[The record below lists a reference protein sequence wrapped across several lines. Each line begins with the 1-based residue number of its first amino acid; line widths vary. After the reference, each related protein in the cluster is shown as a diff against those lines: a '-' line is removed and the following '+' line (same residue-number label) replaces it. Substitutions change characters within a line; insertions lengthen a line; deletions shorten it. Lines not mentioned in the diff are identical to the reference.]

1 MARFRADVA
10 WRAAG
15 GLGRNQPSNS
25 GRPPGWRGGGN
36 GNAGTGRATARRVRV
51 PVGRLDR
58 GSGLRSEPVAERLA
72 WPQPEA
78 GRRAGIV
85 DDPRLIERTLD
96 LPTRDSRSEPD
107 AEADEP
113 RDGHPQP
120 GNRPVGEALAELEPF
135 AKSVAQCRYFAQPV
149 AGPVADP

>member
-1 MARFRADVA
+1 MIVLGIETSCDETAAAVVA
-10 WRAAG
+10 
-15 GLGRNQPSNS
+15 
-25 GRPPGWRGGGN
+25 
-36 GNAGTGRATARRVRV
+36 ATASGPRIFSNLVQSQLAAHMPFGGVV
-51 PVGRLDR
+51 PEIAARAHLDR
-58 GSGLRSEPVAERLA
+58 IDG
-72 WPQPEA
+72 
-78 GRRAGIV
+78 
-85 DDPRLIERTLD
+85 LIERTLD